1 MADRWLPGA
10 GPVAVTPVGH
20 GGTSDVFHLRRGGAG
35 CYVRLAEQ
43 PGGEML
49 AEAWAH
55 ERLAG
60 LGVRLPAVIAV
71 EPASSP
77 LGRGALALTPLHGAP
92 LTGLER
98 PERVGPAAHA
108 AGGDLAVLGSIAVAG
123 FGFVGDRPP
132 LTGPWPDAGAALV
145 GPAIAAL
152 AGPAGELLGRDA
164 KRVGAVIEQ
173 LAGLVAGQPSRLA
186 HGDFDGSHIYAD
198 DDGYRGMLDLGEMRG
213 APPLYDVAHFALH
226 EAQLAAPAASHLL
239 AGYQQRCPLPERH
252 AELLRALKLLIGV
265 QLLGTIAG
273 RGGEEYERLLADAVA
288 ATAAA

>member
-1 MADRWLPGA
+1 MAERWLPGA
-10 GPVAVTPVGH
+10 EAVTVTPVGH

-43 PGGEML
+43 PGEEML

-55 ERLAG
+55 QRLAE

-71 EPASSP
+71 EPATAP
-77 LGRGALALTPLHGAP
+77 LGRGALALTPRHGAP

-98 PERVGPAAHA
+98 PGPVGPAARA
-108 AGGDLAVLGSIAVAG
+108 AGRDLAVLGSIPVAG

-132 LTGPWPDAGAALV
+132 LTAPWPDAGAALV
-145 GPAIAAL
+145 VPAIDAL

-164 KRVGAVIEQ
+164 RRVGAVIEQ

-186 HGDFDGSHIYAD
+186 HGDFDASHIHAD

-226 EAQLAAPAASHLL
+226 EAQLAAPATSHLL
-239 AGYQQRCPLPERH
+239 EGYRERAPLPEHH

-265 QLLGTIAG
+265 RLLGRIAG
-273 RGGEEYERLLADAVA
+273 RGNQAYERLLADAMA